1 VTLRKEH
8 GVTTATVPENTM
20 RMTTI
25 TTLRHRPSTVRIGL
39 SLLALL
45 FAQRI
50 PAAEVVIPDVVAHS
64 IGIGGVLWG
73 TEVRVTN
80 LTGAPHSLTV
90 KDWIGTPGW
99 TPSTISVPA
108 YSTVSVGGWDVF
120 APNLASSIQ
129 DHSFGAVF
137 GAAVLDVD
145 DGLVVQSIVL
155 AGPNPPIPPGPA
167 DGGTLKCPGWLGG
180 YYYNPKYSGN
190 CNTGSGP
197 IADVVSGFFTATDQ
211 VDLLWLSTDDVRRT
225 NVTFVNPDTTDAT
238 ISVHFT
244 AADGVTTADVG
255 VFVPARGI
263 AQLTD
268 VFRNAAA
275 AVKAANHAANA
286 SAARAHIT
294 SSTRF
299 YALAF
304 VISNDNNT
312 AGISLPRLSP

>member
-1 VTLRKEH
+1 MKTTVKLALRYP
-8 GVTTATVPENTM
+8 A
-20 RMTTI
+20 
-25 TTLRHRPSTVRIGL
+25 SAARIGL
-39 SLLALL
+39 CLLALL
-45 FAQRI
+45 FAQRM
-50 PAAEVVIPDVVAHS
+50 PAAEVVIPDIVAHS

-80 LTGAPHSLTV
+80 LTAVPHSLTV
-90 KDWIGTPGW
+90 TDWIGTPGW

-120 APNLASSIQ
+120 APNLASSIE
-129 DHSFGAVF
+129 DHPEAVF

-145 DGLVVQSIVL
+145 NGLFVQSVVL
-155 AGPNPPIPPGPA
+155 SGPNPPIPPGPA
-167 DGGTLKCPGWLGG
+167 DGGSLKCPGWLGG
-180 YYYNPKYSGN
+180 YYYRLKYVGN

-197 IADVVSGFFTATDQ
+197 IADVVSGFFAPTDQ

-225 NVTFVNPDTTDAT
+225 NVTFVNPDTTGAT
-238 ISVHFT
+238 MSVHFT
-244 AADGVTTADVG
+244 GADGVTTADVG

-312 AGISLPRLSP
+312 AGISLPRLSPQ

>member
-1 VTLRKEH
+1 
-8 GVTTATVPENTM
+8 M
-20 RMTTI
+20 RI
-25 TTLRHRPSTVRIGL
+25 TTMTALRHPASAARIGL
-39 SLLALL
+39 CVLSLFLTR
-45 FAQRI
+45 QM
-50 PAAEVVIPDVVAHS
+50 PAAEVVVPDIVAHS

-80 LTGAPHSLTV
+80 LTAAPHSLTV
-90 KDWIGTPGW
+90 TDWIGTPGW

-108 YSTVSVGGWDVF
+108 FATVSVGGWDVF
-120 APNLASSIQ
+120 APNLASSVE
-129 DHSFGAVF
+129 DHPEAVF

-145 DGLVVQSIVL
+145 DGLVVQSVVL
-155 AGPNPPIPPGPA
+155 AGLVPAPSNGPGV
-167 DGGTLKCPGWLGG
+167 GVGLKCPGWQGG
-180 YYYNPKYSGN
+180 YFFRSATGGT

-197 IADVVSGFFTATDQ
+197 IADVVSDFFAAIDQ
-211 VDLLWLSTDDVRRT
+211 VDLLWLSTDNVRRT

-255 VFVPARGI
+255 VFVPPRGI

-275 AVKAANHAANA
+275 TVKAANDAASA

>member
-1 VTLRKEH
+1 MR
-8 GVTTATVPENTM
+8 TTTM
-20 RMTTI
+20 TA
-25 TTLRHRPSTVRIGL
+25 LRHRPSAVRIGL
-39 SLLALL
+39 CVLSLFLAR
-45 FAQRI
+45 QM

-73 TEVRVTN
+73 TEVRITN
-80 LTGAPHSLTV
+80 LTAAPHSLTV
-90 KDWIGTPGW
+90 TDWIGTPGW
-99 TPSTISVPA
+99 TPSTVSVPA
-108 YSTVSVGGWDVF
+108 FATISVGGWDVF
-120 APNLASSIQ
+120 APNLASSVE
-129 DHSFGAVF
+129 DHPEAVF

-145 DGLVVQSIVL
+145 NGLVVQSVVL
-155 AGPNPPIPPGPA
+155 AGLVPAPSNGPGV
-167 DGGTLKCPGWLGG
+167 GVGLKCPGWQGG
-180 YYYNPKYSGN
+180 YFFRSATGGG

-197 IADVVSGFFTATDQ
+197 IADVVSGFFAATDQ

-225 NVTFVNPDTTDAT
+225 NVTFVNPDTTGAT
-238 ISVHFT
+238 MTVHFT
-244 AADGVTTADVG
+244 GADGVTTADVG

-286 SAARAHIT
+286 SAARAHVT